1 MVQLILET
9 ENQLDLKP
17 FAQIARKQGIAV
29 RYVREKEKRSTNP
42 NNPSPS
48 GDPWFDDP
56 RNMAEVMEGIRSAGK
71 GELIRAE
78 DSPVIQELFAKYG
91 KKRKKYV

>member
-1 MVQLILET
+1 MVQMLLEA
-9 ENQLDLKP
+9 ESKLDLKP
-17 FAQIARKQGIAV
+17 FAQIARKQGITV
-29 RYVREKEKRSTNP
+29 RYVAQKEKKSKNP

-56 RNMAEVMEGIRSAGK
+56 RNMAGVMEGIKDLEEGRFV
-71 GELIRAE
+71 RAE

-91 KKRKKYV
+91 RRKKEYV